1 MRLGFDEFKEFCKD
15 FPTQGGSAVVALA
28 LIALT
33 GVIVAFRLAL
43 GVDFPDGYDAWLI
56 FLGTLA
62 GVATGGMIG
71 KRATD
76 FRHKNGDKE
85 PPPTSEVRP

>member
-1 MRLGFDEFKEFCKD
+1 MRLGLDEFKEFCKD

-28 LIALT
+28 LITLT
-33 GVIVAFRLAL
+33 GVIVAFRLAA
-43 GVDFPDGYDAWLI
+43 GAEFPDGYDAWLI

-76 FRHKNGDKE
+76 FRHKNGGAE
-85 PPPTSEVRP
+85 PPPGPEAKG